1 MKNKIGLLCG
11 FVLMGLCPEI
21 SFSASSSCAKTFELV
36 SWNVQT
42 FGAMDAKRLALIKPA
57 YKMVFSTSVIVFA
70 AQEIAHDNGLK
81 LFESL
86 LPGGTTTW
94 RASFENTPDSQD
106 NGIFFRI
113 DQSTIT
119 AQGFLFAN
127 KKTGKP
133 DRAKAIHPVR
143 WSHVKVDGFDFL
155 LLSLHLTF
163 KEGDAAA
170 SKKEFFAVLDWLKAY
185 TQSANNDPDIII
197 TGDFNLPSEKGKAF
211 SDRHAEKKWLP
222 LEGMIQEHGFFIE
235 GPKKLHVLVDEPT
248 SRPQKKPAN
257 NYDHFIVSESV
268 FKRLVSVGRIPREFI
283 DSADVGKS
291 GRISDHYPVEA
302 VFCLS
307 N

>member
-1 MKNKIGLLCG
+1 MSNIKSLVYGFLLT
-11 FVLMGLCPEI
+11 GLCPGL
-21 SFSASSSCAKTFELV
+21 SFSSSSSCAKTFELV

-42 FGAMDAKRLALIKPA
+42 FGAVDAKRLTVIKPA
-57 YKMVFSTSVIVFA
+57 YRVVFSTSVVVFA
-70 AQEIAHDNGLK
+70 AQEIAHDNGAK
-81 LFESL
+81 LFASL

-106 NGIFFRI
+106 NGIFFRVN
-113 DQSTIT
+113 QATIT

-143 WSHVKVDGFDFL
+143 WSHVKVDSFDFL

-170 SKKEFFAVLDWLKAY
+170 SKKEFFAVLDWLKTY
-185 TQSANNDPDIII
+185 VQSANHDADIII
-197 TGDFNLPSEKGKAF
+197 AGDFNLPSEKGKAL
-211 SDRHAEKKWLP
+211 SDRHADKKWLP
-222 LEGMIQEHGFFIE
+222 LDGMIQEHGFFTE

-257 NYDHFIVSESV
+257 NYDHFIVSENV
-268 FKRLVSVGRIPREFI
+268 FKKLVSVGRMPRGFI
-283 DSADVGKS
+283 DSADAGKA
-291 GRISDHYPVEA
+291 GRVSDHYPVGA
-302 VFCLS
+302 VLCL